1 MLQSMWNYI
10 KKHPGKYIFGGMTAV
25 LTSIL
30 YIFPNYIIQLFID
43 DIVTSRLTQDVLV
56 RYLFFLFILMILIYA
71 GDVTWLRVLFGESYQ
86 FQKELRQTGFKS
98 LLGFRASF
106 YEAFRSGDLM
116 TRMTSD
122 IDTIGMLLGYG
133 LMIILGDGALLLS
146 FLAVMIF
153 TISWQVTLV
162 SLIPLL
168 IFGFIIYFLS
178 KEVDKRYDA
187 IRDSVAELSNEVLEV
202 VDGVRVMRAYGRKD
216 LEQKRFQEKTQKV
229 VDKANHLAIVNGL
242 FGQIAKAFG
251 GLSIAIGLMY
261 CSYLVNLGQLSVGK
275 LVSFQLYLAMLN
287 GTIWGMTEI
296 AVIYQQGK
304 VSFEKLNNLI
314 KANDLMEADG
324 HLSLDSIESIEFQDY
339 SFKYKEDD
347 KETIKNLNF
356 TLHQGETLGIVGKT
370 GSGKTT
376 IIRQLL
382 RQYPISGSGTIN
394 INGRDIH
401 EYQRENLEAMIG
413 YVPQEHILF
422 SQTVKYNILF
432 GNSEANEEEQLPK
445 AIENAAFTKD
455 LDRMSEG
462 LKTLIGEK
470 GVSIS
475 GGQKQRVSI
484 ARALIKEPELL
495 ILDDSLSAV
504 DAKTERA
511 IITNIQSIRGDKT
524 NIIVTHRLSAV
535 NQADMIIVVDDGR
548 IVESGSPKELLAN
561 EGWYYEQF
569 NKQKSEGGA
578 ENENIH

>member
-43 DIVTSRLTQDVLV
+43 DIVTNQLTQAVLV

-71 GDVTWLRVLFGESYQ
+71 GDVTWIRVLFGESYQ

-133 LMIILGDGALLLS
+133 LMIVLGDGALLLS

-168 IFGFIIYFLS
+168 IFGVIIYFLS

-229 VDKANHLAIVNGL
+229 VDKANHLAMVNGL

-296 AVIYQQGK
+296 VVIYQQGK

-324 HLSLDSIESIEFQDY
+324 HLTLDSIESIEFQDY

-356 TLHQGETLGIVGKT
+356 TLQRGETLGIVGKT

-382 RQYPISGSGTIN
+382 RQYPISGSGI
-394 INGRDIH
+394 IKLNGRDIH
-401 EYQRENLEAMIG
+401 EYQRESLEAMIG

-422 SQTVKYNILF
+422 SQTVKYNIMF
-432 GNSEANEEEQLPK
+432 GNSEANEEDQLAQ

-455 LDRMSEG
+455 LERMSEG

-511 IITNIQSIRGDKT
+511 IITNVQSIRGDKT

-548 IVESGSPKELLAN
+548 IVEYGSPKELLAN

-569 NKQKSEGGA
+569 NKQQSEGGA
-578 ENENIH
+578 ENEDIH